1 MADFD
6 TVSKKLFK
14 KYAQDFLQFVLGK
27 EKPFEILEITD
38 PGLETVE
45 ARVTDILLRVKS
57 VCEKCVKS
65 ACENRWRGVFS
76 AYRVPNQ

>member
-45 ARVTDILLRVKS
+45 ARVTDIPV
-57 VCEKCVKS
+57 CVKS